1 MEFKENSLLYED
13 YRRLR
18 ESVEWLNF
26 SEEQT
31 RKALENSCYSVTAV
45 EENQVIGMGRLV
57 GVGCRLRLVC
67 INHNKEPKS
76 N

>member
-13 YRRLR
+13 YQRLR

-31 RKALENSCYSVTAV
+31 REALKNSCYSVTAV

-57 GVGCRLRLVC
+57 GDGLYYTLILPREADPVF
-67 INHNKEPKS
+67 S
-76 N
+76 